1 MSNPYTDTLT
11 INSNQMQGRL
21 SAWLA
26 KHKLAHRPL
35 GFDSTLR

>member
-1 MSNPYTDTLT
+1 MSNPYVDTLT

-26 KHKLAHRPL
+26 KHKLAHKPL
-35 GFDSTLR
+35 GFDYQGT